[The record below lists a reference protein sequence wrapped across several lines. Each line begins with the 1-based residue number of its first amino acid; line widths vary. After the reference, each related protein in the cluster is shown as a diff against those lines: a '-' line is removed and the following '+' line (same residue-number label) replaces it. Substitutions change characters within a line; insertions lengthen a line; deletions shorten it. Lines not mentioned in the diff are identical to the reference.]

1 MAAAEHVGVTR
12 LADLTGLDRLGVP
25 VWQAVRPWSRALSVA
40 QGKGLDAERAQLG
53 AVMESIE
60 CACAEDWAPP
70 PIIAAWRELPEAAR
84 SHRYDDFAVTRG
96 GGPALEMPQPWALAQ
111 RLDGAGALHVAYDA
125 VSLDLTRAGCAGIDG
140 GSTGLAAHLT
150 KAAAVRAG
158 LHEAIERDAIARWHA
173 GQGSLLHAANRIAIG
188 SITFGWFEALLARCD
203 ANAVTM
209 RVYAVPA
216 VIDLPVFVATLS
228 DASAADAAHAAVF
241 GAAAH
246 GDPETALLGAVLEAV
261 QSRLTII
268 AGARD
273 DLDLYSETQRNNGV
287 DLGGLMPPGMRA
299 RDFASVASFGPD
311 DDAAAVTVI
320 VAALSRVGF
329 DRAAVVDLAPPGF
342 PVAVV
347 KVLVPGLATP
357 TRARA

>member
-1 MAAAEHVGVTR
+1 MTR
-12 LADLTGLDRLGVP
+12 LADLTGLDRLEVP

-40 QGKGLDAERAQLG
+40 QGKGLDAERARLG

-70 PIIAAWRELPEAAR
+70 PIIAAWRDLPEAAR

-96 GGPALEMPQPWALAQ
+96 GGPAPETPQPWALAQ
-111 RLDGAGALHVAYDA
+111 RLDGAGALHVAYDS
-125 VSLDLTRAGCAGIDG
+125 VSLDLTRVGYAGIDG

-150 KAAAVRAG
+150 IAAAVRAG

-173 GQGSLLHAANRIAIG
+173 GRGSLLHAGNRIALG
-188 SITFGWFEALLARCD
+188 SIGFGWFEILLARCD
-203 ANAVTM
+203 AHAITM

-228 DASAADAAHAAVF
+228 DANAAETAHAAVF

-246 GDPETALLGAVLEAV
+246 GDSEVALLGAVLEAM
-261 QSRLTII
+261 QSRLTVI

-273 DLDLYSETQRNNGV
+273 DLDLYSMTQRNNGV
-287 DLGGLMPPGMRA
+287 DLGGLMPPGMHA
-299 RDFASVASFGPD
+299 RNFESVPSFGPD
-311 DDAAAVTVI
+311 DDAAAVFSVA
-320 VAALSRVGF
+320 AALSKTGF
-329 DRAAVVDLAPPGF
+329 DRAAVIDLAPPGF

-347 KVLVPGLATP
+347 KVLVPGLATA
-357 TRARA
+357 TRVRA